1 MVCNSP
7 CETGRSV
14 VAAEKPPPEVSCDE
28 YSLSGYG
35 PLVVQSHSGLSAATP
50 DTRARGGDAA
60 GARLPIDIRRFPWI
74 RRLAA
79 DYAFDHSRL
88 ADFFAGNPD
97 DPAAW
102 RDAIARTHQHPR
114 QREAIADI
122 VLAQQRAR
130 GAADSAIS
138 ATALLRDPK
147 TVAVVTGQQAG
158 LFGGPLFTL
167 LKALTTLRLAEQ
179 VRTEHGV
186 PTVAVF
192 WIDAE
197 DHDWDEVKACSVLDT
212 EMKPLAIAAGNPP
225 QAHTG
230 PVARVR
236 LDESVN
242 AAISALEAA
251 MPGTEFTT
259 ELIDALRR
267 AYAPGIGMADAFGRW
282 LESVLGSRGLIVFDA
297 SDPAAKPL
305 VASVFAREIE
315 QTGQTAR
322 LASEAGAELESRGY
336 HAQATPQEGSLA
348 LFHLNAGRQPI
359 KPHAGGFLVGE
370 RVEPTA
376 ALLERLRTSPHEFSP
391 SVLLRP
397 IVQDTLFPTVC
408 YVAGPNE
415 LAYLGQLRRVYHAFS
430 TPMPLIQ
437 QRATATILDSNA
449 MRFLTRYD
457 VALESLRAQDEAVLN
472 AVLEAQLPPSVESS
486 LEEALHTI
494 EQRME
499 RLTKEVVQVDPTL
512 EGASRSTLSRM
523 QDDLKKLHGKIIQA
537 AKRKDET
544 LRRQFQNARSQAF
557 PGGEPQERAV
567 GFVYF
572 LNKYGPALVDRLY
585 AEVPVDAGTHWVVT
599 I

>member
-1 MVCNSP
+1 M
-7 CETGRSV
+7 
-14 VAAEKPPPEVSCDE
+14 
-28 YSLSGYG
+28 
-35 PLVVQSHSGLSAATP
+35 SAPASP

-79 DYAFDHSRL
+79 DFVFDHARV

-97 DPAAW
+97 DPSAW
-102 RDAIARTHQHPR
+102 RDAIARTHQHHR
-114 QREAIADI
+114 QRDAIADL
-122 VLAQQRAR
+122 VQAQQRTR
-130 GAADSAIS
+130 GASDAAIS
-138 ATALLRDPK
+138 ATALLRNPQ

-167 LKALTTLRLAEQ
+167 LKALTALRLAEQ

-197 DHDWDEVKACSVLDT
+197 DHDWDEVKSCSVLDAD
-212 EMKPLAIAAGNPP
+212 MKPLAIAAGDPP
-225 QAHTG
+225 QAHSG

-251 MPGTEFTT
+251 MPGTEFTPA
-259 ELIDALRR
+259 LIDGLRR
-267 AYAPGIGMADAFGRW
+267 AYAPGTGMADAFGRW
-282 LESVLGSRGLIVFDA
+282 LETVLGPRGLIVFDA

-305 VASVFAREIE
+305 VSHIFAREIE
-315 QTGQTAR
+315 QAGQTAR
-322 LASEAGAELESRGY
+322 LAAEAGAALEARGY

-348 LFHLNAGRQPI
+348 LFHMNAGRQPI
-359 KPHAGGFLVGE
+359 KPHQAGFLVGE
-370 RVEPTA
+370 RPESTA
-376 ALLERLRTSPHEFSP
+376 ALLEGVRLSPEEFSP

-415 LAYLGQLRRVYHAFS
+415 LAYLGQLRRVYDAFS

-437 QRATATILDSNA
+437 QRATATLVDSNA
-449 MRFLTRYD
+449 LRFLTRYD

-472 AVLEAQLPPSVESS
+472 AVLEAQLPPSVEAS
-486 LEEALHTI
+486 LDEAVRTL

-499 RLTKEVVQVDPTL
+499 RLAKEVVQIDPTL

-544 LRRQFQNARSQAF
+544 LRRQFQNARAQAF

-585 AEVPVDAGTHWVVT
+585 AELPVDAGTHWVVT

>member
-1 MVCNSP
+1 
-7 CETGRSV
+7 
-14 VAAEKPPPEVSCDE
+14 
-28 YSLSGYG
+28 
-35 PLVVQSHSGLSAATP
+35 VQSDSGVSAPASP

-79 DYAFDHSRL
+79 DYVFDYSSI

-102 RDAIARTHQHPR
+102 RDAIARTHQHHR
-114 QREAIADI
+114 QRDAIAD
-122 VLAQQRAR
+122 LLQAQQRIR
-130 GAADSAIS
+130 GASDAAIS
-138 ATALLRDPK
+138 ATALLRNPQ

-167 LKALTTLRLAEQ
+167 LKALTALRLAEQ

-197 DHDWDEVKACSVLDT
+197 DHDWDEVKSCSVLDAD
-212 EMKPLAIAAGNPP
+212 MKPLAIAAGDPP
-225 QAHTG
+225 QAHSG

-251 MPGTEFTT
+251 MPGTEFTPA
-259 ELIDALRR
+259 LIDGLRR
-267 AYAPGIGMADAFGRW
+267 AYAPGTGMADAFGRW
-282 LESVLGSRGLIVFDA
+282 LETVLGPRGLIVFDA

-305 VASVFAREIE
+305 VSHIFAREIE
-315 QTGQTAR
+315 QAGQTAR
-322 LASEAGAELESRGY
+322 LAAEAGAALEARGY

-348 LFHLNAGRQPI
+348 LFHMNAGRQPI
-359 KPHAGGFLVGE
+359 KPHQAGFLVGE
-370 RVEPTA
+370 RPESTA
-376 ALLERLRTSPHEFSP
+376 ALLEGVRSSPEEFSP

-415 LAYLGQLRRVYHAFS
+415 LAYLGQLRRVYDAFS

-437 QRATATILDSNA
+437 QRATATLVDSNA
-449 MRFLTRYD
+449 LRFLTRYD

-472 AVLEAQLPPSVESS
+472 AVLEAQLPPSVEAS
-486 LEEALHTI
+486 LDEAVRTL

-499 RLTKEVVQVDPTL
+499 RLAKEVVQIDPTL

-544 LRRQFQNARSQAF
+544 LRRQFQNARAQAF

-585 AEVPVDAGTHWVVT
+585 AELPVDAGTHWVVT

>member
-1 MVCNSP
+1 MFDYS
-7 CETGRSV
+7 R
-14 VAAEKPPPEVSCDE
+14 VAE
-28 YSLSGYG
+28 
-35 PLVVQSHSGLSAATP
+35 
-50 DTRARGGDAA
+50 
-60 GARLPIDIRRFPWI
+60 
-74 RRLAA
+74 
-79 DYAFDHSRL
+79 
-88 ADFFAGNPD
+88 FFAGNPD

-102 RDAIARTHQHPR
+102 RDAIARTHQHSR
-114 QREAIADI
+114 HCDAIADL
-122 VLAQQRAR
+122 VQAQQHRR
-130 GAADSAIS
+130 GAPDAAIS
-138 ATALLRDPK
+138 ASALLRDPR

-167 LKALTTLRLAEQ
+167 LKALTAIRLAEQ
-179 VRTEHGV
+179 VRAEHGV
-186 PTVAVF
+186 PTTAVF

-212 EMKPLAIAAGNPP
+212 EMKPLSIAAGDPP
-225 QAHTG
+225 QSHNA
-230 PVARVR
+230 PIARVH

-251 MPGTEFTT
+251 LPGTDFTSAM
-259 ELIDALRR
+259 LDNLRR
-267 AYAPGIGMADAFGRW
+267 AYAPGAGMAEAFGRW

-297 SDPAAKPL
+297 SDAGAKPL
-305 VASVFAREIE
+305 VAHIFSSEIE
-315 QTGQTAR
+315 QAGQTAR
-322 LASEAGAELESRGY
+322 LAAEAGSALEAHGY

-348 LFHLNAGRQPI
+348 LFHMNNGRQPI
-359 KPHAGGFLVGE
+359 KAQAGGFLVGDRAE
-370 RVEPTA
+370 SSAGLLDRV
-376 ALLERLRTSPHEFSP
+376 RRSPEEFSP

-415 LAYLGQLRRVYHAFS
+415 LAYLGQLRRVYDAFS

-437 QRATATILDSNA
+437 QRATATVVDSNA

-472 AVLEAQLPPSVESS
+472 AVLEAQLPSSVETS
-486 LEEALHTI
+486 LDDAARTLD
-494 EQRME
+494 QRME
-499 RLTKEVVQVDPTL
+499 RLAKEVVQVDPTL
-512 EGASRSTLSRM
+512 EGAARSTLSRM

-585 AEVPVDAGTHWVVT
+585 TELPTDAGTHWVVT

>member
-1 MVCNSP
+1 
-7 CETGRSV
+7 
-14 VAAEKPPPEVSCDE
+14 VSAPA
-28 YSLSGYG
+28 S
-35 PLVVQSHSGLSAATP
+35 P

-79 DYAFDHSRL
+79 DFVFDHARV

-102 RDAIARTHQHPR
+102 RDAIARTHQHHR
-114 QREAIADI
+114 QRDAIAD
-122 VLAQQRAR
+122 LLQAQQRTR
-130 GAADSAIS
+130 GASDAAIS
-138 ATALLRDPK
+138 ATALLRNPQ

-167 LKALTTLRLAEQ
+167 LKALTALRLAEQ

-197 DHDWDEVKACSVLDT
+197 DHDWDEVKSCSVLDAD
-212 EMKPLAIAAGNPP
+212 MKPLAIAAGDPP
-225 QAHTG
+225 QAHSG

-251 MPGTEFTT
+251 MPGTEFTPA
-259 ELIDALRR
+259 LIDGLRL
-267 AYAPGIGMADAFGRW
+267 AYAPGTGMADAFGRW
-282 LESVLGSRGLIVFDA
+282 LETVLGPRGLIVFDA

-305 VASVFAREIE
+305 VSHIFAREIE
-315 QTGQTAR
+315 QAGQTAR
-322 LASEAGAELESRGY
+322 LAAEAGAALEARGY

-348 LFHLNAGRQPI
+348 LFHMNAGRQPI
-359 KPHAGGFLVGE
+359 KPHQAGFLVGE
-370 RVEPTA
+370 RPESTA
-376 ALLERLRTSPHEFSP
+376 ALLEGVRSSPEEFSP

-415 LAYLGQLRRVYHAFS
+415 LAYLGQLRRVYDAFS

-437 QRATATILDSNA
+437 QRATATLVDSNA
-449 MRFLTRYD
+449 LRFLTRYD

-472 AVLEAQLPPSVESS
+472 AVLEAQLPPSVEAS
-486 LEEALHTI
+486 LDEAVRTL

-499 RLTKEVVQVDPTL
+499 RLAKEVVQIDPTL

-544 LRRQFQNARSQAF
+544 LRRQFQNARAQAF

-585 AEVPVDAGTHWVVT
+585 AELPVDAGTHWVVT

>member
-1 MVCNSP
+1 MIVTS
-7 CETGRSV
+7 
-14 VAAEKPPPEVSCDE
+14 AAPFLDTALNALRQ
-28 YSLSGYG
+28 YQQ
-35 PLVVQSHSGLSAATP
+35 VQSQSGLSAQAHP
-50 DTRARGGDAA
+50 DTRARTGDAA
-60 GARLPIDIRRFPWI
+60 PGSRLPVDIRRLPWI

-79 DYAFDHSRL
+79 DYVFDHSRV

-102 RDAIARTHQHPR
+102 RDAIARTHGHTR
-114 QREAIADI
+114 QQAAVADL
-122 VLAQQRAR
+122 VQAQQRSR
-130 GAADSAIS
+130 GAPEAAV
-138 ATALLRDPK
+138 AAAVRLRDPQ

-167 LKALTTLRLAEQ
+167 LKALTAIRLAEQ
-179 VRTEHGV
+179 VHAEHGV

-197 DHDWDEVKACSVLDT
+197 DHDWDEVKACSVLDA
-212 EMKPLAIAAGNPP
+212 EMKPLAIAAGDPP
-225 QAHTG
+225 HAHTSA
-230 PVARVR
+230 VARVR

-242 AAISALEAA
+242 AAIGALEAA
-251 MPGTEFTT
+251 MPATEFTPAML
-259 ELIDALRR
+259 EGLRR
-267 AYAPGIGMADAFGRW
+267 AYAPGAGMADAFGRW
-282 LESVLGSRGLIVFDA
+282 LDSVLGSRGLIVFDA
-297 SDPAAKPL
+297 SDAAAKPL
-305 VASVFAREIE
+305 VSHIFAREIE
-315 QTGQTAR
+315 QAGQTAR
-322 LASEAGAELESRGY
+322 LASEAGAALESRGY

-348 LFHLNAGRQPI
+348 LFHMNAGRQPI
-359 KPHAGGFLVGE
+359 RPHVGGFLVGE
-370 RVEPTA
+370 RSESSAV
-376 ALLERLRTSPHEFSP
+376 LLERVRTSPEDFSP

-415 LAYLGQLRRVYHAFS
+415 LGYLGQLRRVYEAFS

-449 MRFLTRYD
+449 MRFLSRHD
-457 VALESLRAQDEAVLN
+457 VALESLRAQDDAVLN
-472 AVLEAQLPPSVESS
+472 AVLEAQLPSSVEAS
-486 LEEALHTI
+486 LEDVQRAI

-499 RLTKEVVQVDPTL
+499 RLAKDVMQVDATL
-512 EGASRSTLSRM
+512 EGAARSTMSRM
-523 QDDLKKLHGKIIQA
+523 QDDLKRLHGKIIQA

-572 LNKYGPALVDRLY
+572 LNKYGPALVDRLST
-585 AEVPVDAGTHWVVT
+585 ELPVDAGTHWVVT

>member
-1 MVCNSP
+1 
-7 CETGRSV
+7 
-14 VAAEKPPPEVSCDE
+14 
-28 YSLSGYG
+28 
-35 PLVVQSHSGLSAATP
+35 VQSQSGLSAPAGP
-50 DTRARGGDAA
+50 DARVRGGDAPV
-60 GARLPIDIRRFPWI
+60 ARLPIDIRRFPWI

-79 DYAFDHSRL
+79 DYVFDHARV

-102 RDAIARTHQHPR
+102 RDAIARTHQHRR
-114 QREAIADI
+114 QREAIADL
-122 VLAQQRAR
+122 VQSQQRGR
-130 GAADSAIS
+130 GAPDTAIT

-167 LKALTTLRLAEQ
+167 LKAVTAIRLANR
-179 VRTEHGV
+179 VRAEHGV

-197 DHDWDEVKACSVLDT
+197 DHDWDEVKACSVLDA
-212 EMKPLAIAAGNPP
+212 EMKPLSLAAGDPP
-225 QAHTG
+225 QAHKA
-230 PVARVR
+230 PVARVH

-242 AAISALEAA
+242 AAIGALEAA
-251 MPGTEFTT
+251 MPATEFTPAVI
-259 ELIDALRR
+259 ESLRR
-267 AYAPGIGMADAFGRW
+267 AYGPGAGMADAFGRW
-282 LESVLGSRGLIVFDA
+282 LESVLGSHGLIVFDA
-297 SDPAAKPL
+297 SDSAAKPL
-305 VASVFAREIE
+305 VSHVFAREIE
-315 QTGQTAR
+315 QAGQTAR
-322 LASEAGAELESRGY
+322 LASEAGTALEARGY
-336 HAQATPQEGSLA
+336 HAQATPHEGSLA
-348 LFHLNAGRQPI
+348 LFHMNAGRQPI
-359 KPHAGGFLVGE
+359 KPDLGGFLIGE
-370 RVEPTA
+370 RPESAA
-376 ALLERLRTSPHEFSP
+376 ALFDRVRTSPEEFSP

-415 LAYLGQLRRVYHAFS
+415 LAYLGQLRRVYDAFS

-472 AVLEAQLPPSVESS
+472 ALLEAQLPSSVETA
-486 LEEALHTI
+486 LEEALRTL
-494 EQRME
+494 EQRMD
-499 RLTKEVVQVDPTL
+499 RLAKEVVQIDPTL

-544 LRRQFQNARSQAF
+544 LRRQFQNARAQAY

-572 LNKYGPALVDRLY
+572 LNKYGPALVDRLHT
-585 AEVPVDAGTHWVVT
+585 ELPIDAGTHWVVT

>member
-1 MVCNSP
+1 VSVPANP
-7 CETGRSV
+7 DAFGRG
-14 VAAEKPPPEVSCDE
+14 A
-28 YSLSGYG
+28 
-35 PLVVQSHSGLSAATP
+35 
-50 DTRARGGDAA
+50 DAA

-79 DYAFDHSRL
+79 DYVFDHSRI

-102 RDAIARTHQHPR
+102 RDAIARTHQHRR
-114 QREAIADI
+114 QCDAIAD
-122 VLAQQRAR
+122 VLQAQQRAR
-130 GAADSAIS
+130 GASDAAVSA
-138 ATALLRDPK
+138 AALLRNPQ
-147 TVAVVTGQQAG
+147 TVAIVTGQQAG

-167 LKALTTLRLAEQ
+167 LKALTALRLAEQ
-179 VRTEHGV
+179 VTTEHGV

-197 DHDWDEVKACSVLDT
+197 DHDWEEVKSCRVLDAA
-212 EMKPLAIAAGNPP
+212 MKPLVIAAGDPP
-225 QAHTG
+225 LAHTG
-230 PVARVR
+230 PVAAVQ

-242 AAISALEAA
+242 AAISALETA
-251 MPGTEFTT
+251 MPGTEFTPG
-259 ELIDALRR
+259 LIDGLRR
-267 AYAPGIGMADAFGRW
+267 AYAPGTGMADAFGRW
-282 LESVLGSRGLIVFDA
+282 LETVLGPRGLIVFDA

-305 VASVFAREIE
+305 VSQIFAGEIA
-315 QTGQTAR
+315 QAGQTAR
-322 LASEAGAELESRGY
+322 LASEAGTELEARGY

-359 KPHAGGFLVGE
+359 RPHQESFLVGE
-370 RVEPTA
+370 RQESTS
-376 ALLERLRTSPHEFSP
+376 ALLERVRISPQEFSP

-415 LAYLGQLRRVYHAFS
+415 LAYLGQLRRVYDAFS

-437 QRATATILDSNA
+437 QRASATILDSNA
-449 MRFLTRYD
+449 VRFLTRYD

-486 LEEALHTI
+486 LEEAVRTL

-499 RLTKEVVQVDPTL
+499 RLTKEVVQIDPTL

-544 LRRQFQNARSQAF
+544 LRRQFQSARAQAF

-585 AEVPVDAGTHWVVT
+585 AELPTDAGTHWVVT

>member
-1 MVCNSP
+1 M
-7 CETGRSV
+7 
-14 VAAEKPPPEVSCDE
+14 
-28 YSLSGYG
+28 
-35 PLVVQSHSGLSAATP
+35 
-50 DTRARGGDAA
+50 
-60 GARLPIDIRRFPWI
+60 
-74 RRLAA
+74 
-79 DYAFDHSRL
+79 
-88 ADFFAGNPD
+88 
-97 DPAAW
+97 
-102 RDAIARTHQHPR
+102 
-114 QREAIADI
+114 
-122 VLAQQRAR
+122 
-130 GAADSAIS
+130 S
-138 ATALLRDPK
+138 ATALLRNPQ
-147 TVAVVTGQQAG
+147 TVAVITGQQAG

-167 LKALTTLRLAEQ
+167 LKALTTIRLAEQ
-179 VRTEHGV
+179 VRAEHGV

-197 DHDWDEVKACSVLDT
+197 DHDWDEVKTCSVLDT
-212 EMKPLAIAAGNPP
+212 DMKPVAIAAGDPP
-225 QAHTG
+225 HAHAG

-242 AAISALEAA
+242 AAVSALEAA
-251 MPGTEFTT
+251 LPGTEFTSWML
-259 ELIDALRR
+259 EVLRR
-267 AYAPGIGMADAFGRW
+267 AYAPGTGMAKAFGRW
-282 LESVLGSRGLIVFDA
+282 LESVLGQRGLIVFDA

-305 VASVFAREIE
+305 VSHIFAREIE
-315 QTGQTAR
+315 QAGQTAR
-322 LASEAGAELESRGY
+322 LASEAGAALEARGY
-336 HAQATPQEGSLA
+336 HAQATPHEGSLA
-348 LFHLNAGRQPI
+348 LFHMNAGRQPI
-359 KPHAGGFLVGE
+359 KPHVAGFLVGE
-370 RVEPTA
+370 QSESTP
-376 ALLERLRTSPHEFSP
+376 ALLDRLRKSPEEFSP

-415 LAYLGQLRRVYHAFS
+415 LAYLGQLRRVYDAFS

-437 QRATATILDSNA
+437 QRATATILDASA

-472 AVLEAQLPPSVESS
+472 AVLEAQLPPSVETS
-486 LEEALHTI
+486 LDEAVRTL

-499 RLTKEVVQVDPTL
+499 RLAKEVVQIDPTL

-544 LRRQFQNARSQAF
+544 LRRQFQHTRSQAF

-567 GFVYF
+567 GFVHF

-585 AEVPVDAGTHWVVT
+585 AELPVDAGIHWVVT

>member
-1 MVCNSP
+1 
-7 CETGRSV
+7 
-14 VAAEKPPPEVSCDE
+14 
-28 YSLSGYG
+28 
-35 PLVVQSHSGLSAATP
+35 VQSQSGLSAPASPATP
-50 DTRARGGDAA
+50 ARGGDAA
-60 GARLPIDIRRFPWI
+60 GTRLPIDIRRFPWI

-79 DYAFDHSRL
+79 DYVFDHSSV

-102 RDAIARTHQHPR
+102 RDAIARTHQHHR
-114 QREAIADI
+114 QREAIAD
-122 VLAQQRAR
+122 VAQAQQRSR
-130 GAADSAIS
+130 GASDVATS
-138 ATALLRDPK
+138 ATALLRDPQ

-167 LKALTTLRLAEQ
+167 LKALTALRLAEQ

-197 DHDWDEVKACSVLDT
+197 DHDWDEVKSCSVLDADT
-212 EMKPLAIAAGNPP
+212 KPLAIAAGDPP
-225 QAHTG
+225 HAHSG

-251 MPGTEFTT
+251 MPGTEFTPA
-259 ELIDALRR
+259 LIDGLRR
-267 AYAPGIGMADAFGRW
+267 AYAPGTGMAEAFGRW
-282 LESVLGSRGLIVFDA
+282 LETVLGPRGLIVFDA

-305 VASVFAREIE
+305 VSHIFAREIE
-315 QTGQTAR
+315 QAGQTAR
-322 LASEAGAELESRGY
+322 LAAEAGAALEARGY
-336 HAQATPQEGSLA
+336 HVQATPQEGSLA
-348 LFHLNAGRQPI
+348 LFHMNAGRQPI
-359 KPHAGGFLVGE
+359 KPHQAGFLVGE
-370 RVEPTA
+370 RPESKAT
-376 ALLERLRTSPHEFSP
+376 LLEQVRSSPEEFSP

-397 IVQDTLFPTVC
+397 IVQDTLFPTIC

-415 LAYLGQLRRVYHAFS
+415 LAYLGQLRRVYDAFS

-437 QRATATILDSNA
+437 QRATATLVDSNA
-449 MRFLTRYD
+449 LRFLTRYA

-472 AVLEAQLPPSVESS
+472 AVLEAQLPPSVEAS
-486 LEEALHTI
+486 LDEAVRTL

-499 RLTKEVVQVDPTL
+499 RLAKEVVQIDPTL

-544 LRRQFQNARSQAF
+544 LRRQFQNARAQAF

-585 AEVPVDAGTHWVVT
+585 AELPVDAGTHWVVT

>member
-1 MVCNSP
+1 
-7 CETGRSV
+7 
-14 VAAEKPPPEVSCDE
+14 VSAPA
-28 YSLSGYG
+28 G
-35 PLVVQSHSGLSAATP
+35 P
-50 DTRARGGDAA
+50 DTRARAGDAA

-74 RRLAA
+74 RRLAT
-79 DYAFDHSRL
+79 DYVFDHSRV
-88 ADFFAGNPD
+88 ADFFSGNPD
-97 DPAAW
+97 DPAVW
-102 RDAIARTHQHPR
+102 RDAIARTHQHR
-114 QREAIADI
+114 RDREAIADI
-122 VLAQQRAR
+122 VQAQQRAR
-130 GAADSAIS
+130 GATDAAIS
-138 ATALLRDPK
+138 ATALLRNPQ

-167 LKALTTLRLAEQ
+167 LKALTSLRLAEQ
-179 VRTEHGV
+179 VRVEHGV

-212 EMKPLAIAAGNPP
+212 DMKPLAIEAGDPP
-225 QAHTG
+225 QAHAG

-242 AAISALEAA
+242 AAIGALEAA
-251 MPGTEFTT
+251 MPGTEFTPA
-259 ELIDALRR
+259 LIDSLRR
-267 AYAPGIGMADAFGRW
+267 AYSPGTGMADAFGRW
-282 LESVLGSRGLIVFDA
+282 LETVLGPRGLVVFDA
-297 SDPAAKPL
+297 SDPAVKPL
-305 VASVFAREIE
+305 VSHVFAREIE
-315 QTGQTAR
+315 QAGLTSR
-322 LASEAGAELESRGY
+322 LASEAGAALEARGY

-348 LFHLNAGRQPI
+348 LFHMNAGRQAI
-359 KPHAGGFLVGE
+359 KPEPGGFRVGE
-370 RVEPTA
+370 RLQPAA
-376 ALLERLRTSPHEFSP
+376 ALLERARTAPEEFSP
-391 SVLLRP
+391 NVLLRP

-415 LAYLGQLRRVYHAFS
+415 LAYLGQLRGVYDAFS

-437 QRATATILDSNA
+437 QRATATLLDSNA

-457 VALESLRAQDEAVLN
+457 VALETLRAQDDAVLN
-472 AVLEAQLPPSVESS
+472 AVLEAQLPPSVDTS
-486 LEEALHTI
+486 LDEAMRTL

-499 RLTKEVVQVDPTL
+499 RLAKEVVQIDPTL

-585 AEVPVDAGTHWVVT
+585 AELPVDAGTHWVVT

>member
-1 MVCNSP
+1 M
-7 CETGRSV
+7 
-14 VAAEKPPPEVSCDE
+14 
-28 YSLSGYG
+28 
-35 PLVVQSHSGLSAATP
+35 QSNSGLSAPASP
-50 DTRARGGDAA
+50 DVRVAESASGT
-60 GARLPIDIRRFPWI
+60 RLPVDIRRFPWI

-79 DYAFDHSRL
+79 DYVFDHSRV

-102 RDAIARTHQHPR
+102 RDAIARTHQHR
-114 QREAIADI
+114 REREAIADL
-122 VLAQQRAR
+122 VQAQQRAR
-130 GAADSAIS
+130 GASDAAIS
-138 ATALLRDPK
+138 ATALLRDPQ

-167 LKALTTLRLAEQ
+167 LKALTALRLAEQ
-179 VRTEHGV
+179 VRTEHAV

-197 DHDWDEVKACSVLDT
+197 DHDWDEVKACSVLDAD
-212 EMKPLAIAAGNPP
+212 MKPLAIAAGDPP
-225 QAHTG
+225 QAHAG

-242 AAISALEAA
+242 AAINALETA
-251 MPGTEFTT
+251 MPRTEFTPA
-259 ELIDALRR
+259 LIDGLRR
-267 AYAPGIGMADAFGRW
+267 AYAPGTGMADAFGRW
-282 LESVLGSRGLIVFDA
+282 LETVLGPRGLIVFDA
-297 SDPAAKPL
+297 ADPAAKPL
-305 VASVFAREIE
+305 VSRVFAREIE
-315 QTGQTAR
+315 QPGETAR
-322 LASEAGAELESRGY
+322 LASEAGAALEARGY

-348 LFHLNAGRQPI
+348 LFHMNDGRQPI
-359 KPHAGGFLVGE
+359 RASQGGFLVGE
-370 RVEPTA
+370 RTESTA
-376 ALLERLRTSPHEFSP
+376 TLLERVRTSPQEFSP

-415 LAYLGQLRRVYHAFS
+415 LAYLGQLRRVYDAFS

-437 QRATATILDSNA
+437 QRATATLIDANA

-486 LEEALHTI
+486 LDEALQAI

-499 RLTKEVVQVDPTL
+499 RLAKEVVQIDPTL
-512 EGASRSTLSRM
+512 EGAARSTLTRM
-523 QDDLKKLHGKIIQA
+523 RDDLKKLHGKIIQA

-572 LNKYGPALVDRLY
+572 LNRYGPALIDRLY
-585 AEVPVDAGTHWVVT
+585 AELPVDAGTHWVVT